1 LDAAQVIEHRIL
13 LVQPAPPEMALSVG
27 LSEMPVTRAHRVER
41 VVMTSGY
48 ARTGPP
54 SLGAT
59 TTEKNVDRDLQV
71 MHAGVSLG
79 VAIAPTQVVT
89 DDRVLLETV
98 ARRVPTPTATN
109 VRVPLE
115 TAARRALTQV
125 VMDDRVLLETVARRV
140 PTPTAMSAHAIRARG
155 LVVANEPSKA
165 TGTRI
170 VVRVSR
176 LAQHDR
182 ALPPGLG
189 QPGRIPARLVR

>member
-1 LDAAQVIEHRIL
+1 MIEHRIL

-98 ARRVPTPTATN
+98 ARRVPTPTA
-109 VRVPLE
+109 
-115 TAARRALTQV
+115 
-125 VMDDRVLLETVARRV
+125 
-140 PTPTAMSAHAIRARG
+140 MSAHAIRARG